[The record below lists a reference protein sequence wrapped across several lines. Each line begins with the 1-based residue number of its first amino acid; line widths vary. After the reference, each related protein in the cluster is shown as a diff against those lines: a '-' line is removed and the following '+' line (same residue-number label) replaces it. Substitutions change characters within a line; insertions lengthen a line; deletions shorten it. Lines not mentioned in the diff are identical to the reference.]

1 MRENKHEA
9 IPAIIFII
17 VMLGFALAML
27 ATGCKTQY
35 VPVETI
41 KHDSIYISSIR
52 VDSVFNRD
60 SVMVYIQGDTT
71 YIYKEKEVVR
81 YQLKS
86 DTTIIE
92 KVDSVQVPYPVEK
105 KLSRWEQIKM
115 DMGGIAIGAVGVCAL
130 VLAIRIW
137 LKLKSRKV

>member
-1 MRENKHEA
+1 MNENKHKA

-17 VMLGFALAML
+17 AMLGFALALL

-35 VPVETI
+35 VPVESI

-60 SVMVYIQGDTT
+60 SVMVYIKGDST
-71 YIYKEKEVVR
+71 YIYKEKEVTR
-81 YQLKS
+81 YKIER

-130 VLAIRIW
+130 VLAILIW

>member
-1 MRENKHEA
+1 MREKKHEA
-9 IPAIIFII
+9 IPAIIFIV
-17 VMLGFALAML
+17 VMLGFALALL

-41 KHDSIYISSIR
+41 KYDSIYISSTR

-60 SVMVYIQGDTT
+60 SVMVYIKGDTT
-71 YIYKEKEVVR
+71 YIYKEKEVIR
-81 YQLKS
+81 YQLKN

-130 VLAIRIW
+130 VLAILIW